1 MRPSALSTPALL
13 VDRPRLDR
21 NLDRMQA
28 TADANEVTLRPHI
41 KTHKSVAL
49 ARRQR
54 RRGAKGLTVAT
65 VAEAETF
72 VEAGCTDVRVAYP
85 VTGRDKHERLQRLR
99 DDATLSFTVDTV
111 AGAEQAAAVYP
122 ADDPVD
128 VLLEVD
134 VGHGRCGVHWTH
146 DTQAVRVARGIAET
160 AELHLAGILTH
171 AGQAYDGPSDD
182 QTAAEAL
189 AQAARHERDR
199 MLSVAATLADA
210 AGTDATP
217 DAFDISIG
225 STPTM
230 AAFEN
235 AEHEGFRVTEVRP
248 GNYVVHD
255 AMQVALGAASL
266 DDCALTVCTTVVS
279 VQEKPDASP
288 RAFVDAGKKVFTTD
302 TGYGTDGYGTV
313 LASAHD
319 RQAHPRLRL
328 AHLSEEHGWL
338 DGVNSDHLSVGD
350 RLQIVPNH
358 ACVTLNNQNQIHVV
372 ADDTIVDTWSV
383 NARGG

>member
-1 MRPSALSTPALL
+1 MRPADLSTPALL

-28 TADANEVTLRPHI
+28 TAEANNVALRPHI

-54 RRGAKGLTVAT
+54 ARGAEGLTVAT

-72 VEAGCTDVRVAYP
+72 VEAGVSDVRVAYP
-85 VTGRDKHERLQRLR
+85 VTGRDKHARLRHLR
-99 DDATLSFTVDTV
+99 DDATLSFTVDTL
-111 AGAEQAAAVYP
+111 AGAEQAAAAYP
-122 ADDPVD
+122 ARAPVD

-134 VGHGRCGVHWTH
+134 VGHGRCGVHWS
-146 DTQAVRVARGIAET
+146 DNAQAVRVARAIAG
-160 AELHLAGILTH
+160 AKELHLAGILTH
-171 AGQAYDGPSDD
+171 AGQAYSGPADT
-182 QTAAEAL
+182 QTEAEAL
-189 AQAARHERDR
+189 AQSARHERDR
-199 MLSVAATLADA
+199 MLSVAAALADA
-210 AGTDATP
+210 EGTGVTP
-217 DAFDISIG
+217 DAFEISIG

-235 AEHEGFRVTEVRP
+235 AEHEGFRVTEIRP

-266 DDCALTVCTTVVS
+266 DACALTVCTTVVS
-279 VQEKPDASP
+279 VQEKPDGPA

-313 LASAHD
+313 LAPTHS
-319 RQAHPRLRL
+319 RQAHPELRL

-338 DGVNSDHLSVGD
+338 DGVHPDRLSVGD

-358 ACVTLNNQNQIHVV
+358 ACVTFNNQNQIHVI
-372 ADDTIVDTWSV
+372 DDDAVVDTWSID
-383 NARGG
+383 ARGG